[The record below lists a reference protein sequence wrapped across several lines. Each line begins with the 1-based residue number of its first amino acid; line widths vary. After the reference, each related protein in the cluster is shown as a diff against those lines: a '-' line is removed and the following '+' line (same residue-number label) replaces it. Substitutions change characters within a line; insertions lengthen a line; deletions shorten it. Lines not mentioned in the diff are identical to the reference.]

1 MAHTAAGSST
11 AAPAAALAVMMVLKA
26 IILRSIV
33 WLVIM
38 GWGVTM
44 ASAVLLSVVPIYDVC
59 AATVLF
65 DVKALKVKEAAT
77 IVSVAA
83 SLM

>member
-1 MAHTAAGSST
+1 
-11 AAPAAALAVMMVLKA
+11 
-26 IILRSIV
+26 
-33 WLVIM
+33 M

-44 ASAVLLSVVPIYDVC
+44 ASAVLLAVVPIYDVC
-59 AATVLF
+59 AATMLF
-65 DVKALKVKEAAT
+65 DFEALKVKEAAT

>member
-1 MAHTAAGSST
+1 M
-11 AAPAAALAVMMVLKA
+11 APAAALAVMMVLKA

-38 GWGVTM
+38 GWGAM
-44 ASAVLLSVVPIYDVC
+44 ASAVLLAVVPIYDVC
-59 AATVLF
+59 AATMLF
-65 DVKALKVKEAAT
+65 DFEALKVKEAAT

>member
-1 MAHTAAGSST
+1 M
-11 AAPAAALAVMMVLKA
+11 APAAALAVMMVLKA

-44 ASAVLLSVVPIYDVC
+44 ASAVLLAVVPIYDVC
-59 AATVLF
+59 AATMLF
-65 DVKALKVKEAAT
+65 DFEALKVKEAAT